1 MLTERIVRDAKP
13 GPKQRILWDREVKG
27 LGCLLQVSGRKTY
40 VLSYREHGRKR
51 LVTLGRCS
59 DFSLRG
65 VRDFAREELT
75 RLSRG
80 EEGLLDRRRRARQAP
95 TVNDALVRFFDE
107 TVPNRIAVGRLTER
121 TAGEYRRQAQRYVG
135 PALGPMRVA
144 AVSRHDVETLATS
157 LLDRPVLRNRVL
169 AFVSRLFSLTE
180 RWEWRGQHTN
190 PVRGVE
196 RAVESARRRIF
207 SSEEIQALAGALE
220 AAESR
225 CPASVAAI
233 RVAALTGLRISEV
246 LGMRWADVDLG
257 SGRVTLP
264 RTKTGERVHDLPEAA
279 LSLVRDLPRVNAWIF
294 TSGRPAAVTYR
305 TVRVHFSQI
314 VAEARLE
321 DVRLHDLRRT
331 LITSAAAAG
340 ENVFVVRDLLGHKTV
355 AMAARYVQ
363 EAGLD
368 IHGARE
374 RAGRRFAPVL
384 PGAGRAGSQTSS
396 SSDE

>member
-1 MLTERIVRDAKP
+1 MLTERTVRDAKA
-13 GPKQRILWDREVKG
+13 GPKQRILWDGQVKG
-27 LGCLLQVSGRKTY
+27 LGCVLQVSGRKTY

-65 VRDFAREELT
+65 VRDFAREELA

-80 EEGLLDRRRRARQAP
+80 DAGLLERRRRAREAP
-95 TVNDALVRFFDE
+95 TVNDALARFFGE
-107 TVPNRIAVGRLTER
+107 TVPQRIATGRLTER
-121 TAGEYRRQAQRYVG
+121 TAGEYRRQAERYVA

-144 AVSRHDVETLATS
+144 AVTRGDVETFATS
-157 LLDRPVLRNRVL
+157 LLDRRVLRNRVL
-169 AFVSRLFSLTE
+169 AFLSRLFSLTE

-233 RVAALTGLRISEV
+233 RVAALTGLRIGEV
-246 LGMRWADVDLG
+246 LAMRWADVDLD
-257 SGRVTLP
+257 SGRLTLP

-279 LSLVRDLPRVNAWIF
+279 LSLVWDLPRINAWIF
-294 TSGRPAAVTYR
+294 TTGRPAPVTYR
-305 TVRVHFSQI
+305 TVRVHFSRI
-314 VAEARLE
+314 VAEAGLE

-340 ENVFVVRDLLGHKTV
+340 ENVFVVRALLGHKTT
-355 AMAARYVQ
+355 AMAARYVE

-368 IHGARE
+368 VRGARE
-374 RAGRRFAPVL
+374 RAARPLEVVL
-384 PGAGRAGSQTSS
+384 GSGRADPATSTA
-396 SSDE
+396 SDD

>member
-1 MLTERIVRDAKP
+1 MLTERIVRDAKA

-59 DFSLRG
+59 DVSLRG

-95 TVNDALVRFFDE
+95 TVDDALARFFDV
-107 TVPNRIAVGRLTER
+107 TVPERLATGRLTRR
-121 TAGEYRRQAQRYVG
+121 TAHEYRRQAERYVA
-135 PALGPMRVA
+135 PALGPMRVV
-144 AVSRHDVETLATS
+144 AVTGGDVETFAAS

-169 AFVSRLFSLTE
+169 AFLSRLFSLTE

-207 SSEEIQALAGALE
+207 SSKEMEALAGALE

-246 LGMRWADVDLG
+246 LGMRWADVDLD
-257 SGRVTLP
+257 SGRVVLP
-264 RTKTGERVHDLPEAA
+264 RTKTGERVHDLPGAV
-279 LSLVRDLPRVNAWIF
+279 LSLVRGLPRLNAWIF
-294 TSGRPAAVTYR
+294 TTGRPAPVTYR
-305 TVRVHFSQI
+305 TVRVHFAQI
-314 VAEARLE
+314 VAEAGLE

-340 ENVFVVRDLLGHKTV
+340 ENVFVVRALLGHKTT
-355 AMAARYVQ
+355 AMAARYVE

-368 IHGARE
+368 VRGARE
-374 RAGRRFAPVL
+374 RAARPLEVVLGGGRSARAP
-384 PGAGRAGSQTSS
+384 STSP
-396 SSDE
+396 DE